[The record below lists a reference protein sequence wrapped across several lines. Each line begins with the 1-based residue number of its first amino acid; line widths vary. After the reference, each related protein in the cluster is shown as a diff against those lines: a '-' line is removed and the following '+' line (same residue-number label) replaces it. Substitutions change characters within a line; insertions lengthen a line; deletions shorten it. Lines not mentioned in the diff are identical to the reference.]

1 MSGENN
7 AGAVIIGCFLL
18 VCGAGL
24 GVLGG
29 CCSLLLVWD
38 AISRTSGNFGETLPF
53 FMISLVMLLGGG
65 GLAWLGVKIMTGGGT
80 APPPPEV

>member
-24 GVLGG
+24 GLLGG

-38 AISRTSGNFGETLPF
+38 AISRTSGNFGETLP
-53 FMISLVMLLGGG
+53 IGALEPEAAHC
-65 GLAWLGVKIMTGGGT
+65 LARDV
-80 APPPPEV
+80 VRS